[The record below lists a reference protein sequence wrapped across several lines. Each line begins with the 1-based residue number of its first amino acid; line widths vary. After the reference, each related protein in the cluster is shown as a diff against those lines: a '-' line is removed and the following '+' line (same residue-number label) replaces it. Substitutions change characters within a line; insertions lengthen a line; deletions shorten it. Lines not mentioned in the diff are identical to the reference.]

1 MNYGEN
7 ILSIEDLRKR
17 RFAKKIL
24 NAGQKIYL
32 TVLEETFQ
40 NRKIFNR
47 KDPLDILM
55 ITDSMFNA
63 GRSKNI
69 RRYIE
74 VFFNFLQK
82 LNQEKHPRFSSYKEK
97 DIEKLTET
105 RLREII
111 SLMRDKNE
119 REIEKMTHYFHE
131 KKRRLIHSLNE
142 E

>member
-1 MNYGEN
+1 MNYREN

-24 NAGQKIYL
+24 SAGQKIYL

-40 NRKIFNR
+40 NRKFFNR

-74 VFFNFLQK
+74 VFFNFLTK
-82 LNQEKHPRFSSYKEK
+82 FNQEKHPRFYFYKEK
-97 DIEKLTET
+97 DVEELTET

-111 SLMRDKNE
+111 SLMREKNE
-119 REIEKMTHYFHE
+119 KEIEKMTHFFKE
-131 KKRRLIHSLNE
+131 KKRRFIHSLNE